1 MWIWSLN
8 WGEITPGILIG
19 TCPMRPADLG
29 RIRAETGVSAVLSV
43 QHDDC
48 LAYWGIDHG
57 AMREHGAE
65 LGLLMERRAMRDFDV
80 ADQREQLPRAVA
92 ALARL
97 QAEGH
102 RTYVHCTA
110 GLGRSPLTVLA
121 YLICIEERSPE
132 QAIAL
137 IHGARPGAVPAWE
150 AYHGFR
156 QDLLDRYRTRIEQRA
171 FELYR
176 SRAGR
181 TGDAASD
188 WARAEAEVLRAVLT
202 ELDGAPAD

>member
-8 WGEITPGILIG
+8 WGEISPRILIG

-29 RIRAETGVSAVLSV
+29 RIQAATGVSAVLSV

-48 LAYWGIDHG
+48 LAYWGIDYG
-57 AMREHGAE
+57 EMCEHGAG
-65 LGLLMERRAMRDFDV
+65 LGLRMERRAMRDFDV
-80 ADQREQLPRAVA
+80 ADQREKLPGAVA

-110 GLGRSPLTVLA
+110 GLGRSPLTVLS
-121 YLICIEERSPE
+121 YLICIEDRLPE

-150 AYHGFR
+150 AYHGCR
-156 QDLLDRYRTRIEQRA
+156 QDLIDRHRTRVEQRA

-176 SRAGR
+176 ARAGGP
-181 TGDAASD
+181 GDAAAD
-188 WARAEAEVLRAVLT
+188 WAKAEAEVLRAVLA
-202 ELDGAPAD
+202 ELSGAPAD